1 NAQVQ
6 TFLEGQASSAIDN
19 TFQVLRT
26 RIDKFGVT
34 SPNIQMQQGT
44 NLILI
49 ELPGV
54 TDEGRVRKLLQGSA
68 RLEFW
73 ETYDNMEVYSMLDND
88 NRALAATLKDTEA
101 TNTTAADTTQ
111 ASSSGLLATLGGGT
125 DSVST
130 DSSTNAL
137 AQQNPLF
144 SLLNP

>member
-1 NAQVQ
+1 
-6 TFLEGQASSAIDN
+6 
-19 TFQVLRT
+19 
-26 RIDKFGVT
+26 
-34 SPNIQMQQGT
+34 
-44 NLILI
+44 
-49 ELPGV
+49 
-54 TDEGRVRKLLQGSA
+54 

-73 ETYDNMEVYSMLDND
+73 ETYDNMEVYSMLDNV

-101 TNTTAADTTQ
+101 TNTAAADTTQ

-144 SLLNP
+144 SLLNPSTAMAPNNQVVLAPGPIVGFSLLRDT